1 MKITLE
7 QVSDVDIRISAPP
20 SKSYTHRAL
29 LAAALAEGGSDII
42 SPLAAGDTIN
52 TRHALEQLGVTIE
65 ETGADLHVEGCGGR
79 LPCRGPVRLDCG
91 NSGTTLRL
99 LAGASLLCAH
109 PVTITGDA
117 RMQER
122 PIGPLAETLSTLG
135 ADVRFL
141 KRPGFPPVRIAGEL
155 KGGTAVIDAS
165 ISSQFVSS
173 VLMAAPCSQQGVDL
187 RVHGAA
193 SRSYLDITLDVMA
206 AFGVRADREDYQRFR
221 VGACGYK
228 GCRYRIEGDYSSASY
243 WFAIGAACG
252 GRVAV
257 ENLNPGSSQGDLR
270 FLSVLEEMGC
280 SVAWTDRTV
289 ILTRSG
295 ELSGVE
301 IDMSAMPDAVP
312 TLCAVAAFAGS
323 PTRISGIGH
332 LKYKESDRIAVIVQM
347 LHDAGVEAHAAPD
360 SITVIPGG
368 VRGGT
373 IDPHDDHRIA
383 MAGAVL
389 ALGAGGVTIG
399 SPACVEKSYP
409 GFWETLKEL
418 GLWNGSY

>member
-1 MKITLE
+1 MSISLE
-7 QVSDVDIRISAPP
+7 RISDVDIHISAPP

-29 LAAALAEGGSDII
+29 LAAALAGGESYIL
-42 SPLAAGDTIN
+42 SPLAAGDTLI
-52 TRHALEQLGVTIE
+52 TQHALKKLGVSIE
-65 ETGADLHVEGCGGR
+65 EQGADLRVEGCGGR
-79 LPCRGPVRLDCG
+79 LPCRGPVTLDCG

-122 PIGPLAETLSTLG
+122 PLGPLADTLRTLG

-141 KRPGFPPVRIAGEL
+141 GKPGFPPVRIAGEL
-155 KGGTAVIDAS
+155 TGGRAEIDAS
-165 ISSQFVSS
+165 MSSQFVSS
-173 VLMAAPCSQQGVDL
+173 VLMAAPYSQQGVDL

-206 AFGVRADREDYQRFR
+206 AFGVRADREDYRRFR
-221 VGACGYK
+221 VIAGGYT
-228 GCRYRIEGDYSSASY
+228 GRRYRIEGDYSSASY

-257 ENLNPGSSQGDLR
+257 GNLNPDSCQGDLR

-280 SVAWTDRTV
+280 SIAWTDPAV
-289 ILTRSG
+289 ILTRTG
-295 ELSGVE
+295 ALSGVDV
-301 IDMSAMPDAVP
+301 DMSSMPDAVP
-312 TLCAVAAFAGS
+312 TLCAVAAFAKS

-332 LKYKESDRIAVIVQM
+332 LQYKESNRTTVIVQM
-347 LHDAGVEAHAAPD
+347 LRDAGVEAHAGPD
-360 SITVIPGG
+360 SITVIPDGIG
-368 VRGGT
+368 GGT
-373 IDPHDDHRIA
+373 IDPCNDHRIA

-389 ALGAGGVTIG
+389 GLGAGGVRIG
-399 SPACVEKSYP
+399 SPACVDKSYP
-409 GFWETLKEL
+409 GFWEILKEL
-418 GLWNGSY
+418 GLWNG